1 MTSLTELTDLIKILE
16 YNITDH
22 QTGLLKKKLTQMEL
36 QYSNHP
42 TITPLLK
49 MMQSIGRY
57 LDSKKDKAHPDSVP
71 VLLSMADQFENIIH
85 NTVSGPDKN
94 RDDIDKI
101 VSREVQKYRALQIKI
116 NSKPVVTDADLNNLK
131 TVILTID
138 WEISDRSLQH
148 FEKVV
153 SNFLSMYQQNKIYQN
168 FLKIIQ
174 SLGQYIGSKKINAHP
189 DAISFLRS
197 VFDDF
202 EKVIQTPGISYQN
215 QKEILEKTIS
225 RFNELKTRITKE
237 KKKPSIASGIA
248 EDDSLPPALSHIKPA
263 SGILAGDVM
272 PITILSTLDEF
283 DFKKN
288 ITNDIDIKP
297 ALSDR
302 KRSPSAPRDVM
313 GDLFSLK
320 DSPADELLDAI
331 HLMDVHGPDQ
341 GRSCVLDR
349 NSHSPS
355 SGIKQFTPELK
366 NITPIPEIEDRLDQF
381 FNLET
386 SPEPSVRKPLPA
398 DQTVELTIEPEE
410 DRAEGII
417 PFQYED
423 ESFEQGDLDHNN
435 EKTKKEQ
442 APEIL
447 GRLKTCMKTLDTLM
461 PEDSLSSIKN
471 DISKLKTCWFNDL
484 EKASL
489 LDLLSLTLGILEKS
503 KHLESTGGAVSH
515 PEKEPIP
522 KLYREE
528 TPGLFARIKALFTS

>member
-1 MTSLTELTDLIKILE
+1 LE
-16 YNITDH
+16 YNITDR
-22 QTGLLKKKLTQMEL
+22 QTGLLKKKLAQMEL
-36 QYSNHP
+36 HYSNHP

-57 LDSKKDKAHPDSVP
+57 LDSKKDKAHPDSIP
-71 VLLSMADQFENIIH
+71 VLLSMADQLENIIH
-85 NTVSGPDKN
+85 TPVSGPDKN

-101 VSREVQKYRALQIKI
+101 VSGEVQKYRALQIKI
-116 NSKPVVTDADLNNLK
+116 NSKPVVNDADLNNLK

-153 SNFLSMYQQNKIYQN
+153 SYFLSMYQQNKIYQN

-202 EKVIQTPGISYQN
+202 EKVVQTPGISYQN

-237 KKKPSIASGIA
+237 KKKTSIVSSIT

-272 PITILSTLDEF
+272 PVATLSTLDEF
-283 DFKKN
+283 EFKKN
-288 ITNDIDIKP
+288 IADDIDIKP

-320 DSPADELLDAI
+320 ESPADELLDAI

-341 GRSCVLDR
+341 GRSSVLDR
-349 NSHSPS
+349 NAHSPS

-386 SPEPSVRKPLPA
+386 SPEPSIRQPLPA
-398 DQTVELTIEPEE
+398 DQTVELTIGPEE

-423 ESFEQGDLDHNN
+423 ESFEQGDVDHND
-435 EKTKKEQ
+435 EKIKKEH

-447 GRLKTCMKTLDTLM
+447 DRLKTRMKTLDTLM
-461 PEDSLSSIKN
+461 PEDSLSSLKD
-471 DISKLKTCWFNDL
+471 DISKLKTCWLNDP

-489 LDLLSLTLGILEKS
+489 LDLLSLTIGILEKS
-503 KHLESTGGAVSH
+503 KHLGLTGGAVIH
-515 PEKEPIP
+515 PGEEPIP
-522 KLYREE
+522 QLYREA